1 MKGNQGRLAGGVVSR
16 PGLGR
21 GSGQEKGIYSFI
33 QQRFIYIHFLPS
45 PVLAGIGDARVTK
58 TAQAPTLMGL
68 TVNK

>member
-1 MKGNQGRLAGGVVSR
+1 M
-16 PGLGR
+16 GR